1 MTDKKFV
8 LTSEKKEFM
17 GKTLFRIKAIR
28 AFGIVKKDELGGF
41 VEKEAN
47 LDHAGNAW
55 VYGDALV
62 YGNARVCEDARV
74 YGNARV
80 CEDARVYGNAWVY
93 GDALVYGNARVYGD
107 AWVSG
112 KIRLA
117 VGWLCSRL
125 NFEFDWQIKL
135 WLKMEDECEKAFKK
149 KQTKPKPPKKA
160 KRRAK

>member
-47 LDHAGNAW
+47 LDHA
-55 VYGDALV
+55 
-62 YGNARVCEDARV
+62 
-74 YGNARV
+74 
-80 CEDARVYGNAWVY
+80 GNAWVY